1 MKRKVAY
8 FKSMLL
14 VMVFLC
20 AILSGCAKK
29 EEKTKDGYAN
39 KIYLYNWTEYMSKK
53 VLDQFK
59 KEYGIEVV
67 ETTYESND
75 EMLAKLVAGKKGTYD
90 IAVPTNYFIKVME
103 ESDLLEPYD
112 NGAITNLK
120 NINPT
125 YLNAKYDPGN
135 KYTVPYMGTVTL
147 TVGNKKMLKELGV
160 TINSVKDFLNPKLK
174 NSIVVMDDNETI
186 TSLGLEGLGFDPL
199 TSNKDQITQSKDFMM
214 KMNSNIKA
222 FPSTADGRTMLA
234 RGEVAVGH
242 MYGGDIAQAMAENPE
257 LEIVA
262 KESPISLSIDNFVLL
277 KGSQHKEEAELFINF
292 LLRPEISAELT
303 EEFPYLCVNDS
314 AKTKLDKTILDN
326 PACFLP
332 EDLLDNIFFIEEQKP
347 DILSQKVDIVTEI
360 KAAR

>member
-1 MKRKVAY
+1 MKRKVIHV
-8 FKSMLL
+8 SVVLLSLL
-14 VMVFLC
+14 VLGS
-20 AILSGCAKK
+20 ALSGCAKK
-29 EEKTKDGYAN
+29 EEKTKDGYA
-39 KIYLYNWTEYMSKK
+39 KTIYLYNWTEYMSKD
-53 VLDQFK
+53 VLEKFK
-59 KEYGIEVV
+59 KEYGITVV

-103 ESDLLEPYD
+103 GNDLLEPYD
-112 NGAITNLK
+112 KDEITNLK
-120 NINPT
+120 NINPS
-125 YLNAKYDPGN
+125 YLNPKYDPGN

-147 TVGNKKMLKELGV
+147 TVGNKKMLGELGV
-160 TINSVKDFLNPKLK
+160 TVNNVNDLQNPKLK
-174 NSIVVMDDNETI
+174 NNIVVMDDNETI

-199 TSNKDQITQSKDFMM
+199 TTDKNQIAKTKDYMV

-242 MYGGDIAQAMAENPE
+242 MYGGDVAQAMAQNPD

-262 KESPISLSIDNFVLL
+262 KDSPISLSVDSFVLL
-277 KGSQHKEEAELFINF
+277 KGSKHKKEAQLFINF
-292 LLRPEISAELT
+292 LLRPDISAELT
-303 EEFPYLCVNDS
+303 EAFPYLCLNDA
-314 AKTKLDKTILDN
+314 AKTKLDQKILDN

-332 EDLLDNIFFIEEQKP
+332 KDLMDNIFFIEEQKP